1 MVPTTEKIQTAINQA
16 RVAVE
21 AIHKVS
27 QRSYWKQGDPA
38 SESSDT
44 QEQIFHAV
52 GAVSSAWE
60 SAESALATLYVV
72 LCDADGASSIGAIT
86 RTFGS
91 IMSSGTRRDRSEE
104 RLAARHGRD
113 SWHAAR
119 KSCQNNR
126 EGSTRGE

>member
-1 MVPTTEKIQTAINQA
+1 M
-16 RVAVE
+16 
-21 AIHKVS
+21 
-27 QRSYWKQGDPA
+27 
-38 SESSDT
+38 
-44 QEQIFHAV
+44 
-52 GAVSSAWE
+52 
-60 SAESALATLYVV
+60 
-72 LCDADGASSIGAIT
+72 CDADGASSIGAIT

-126 EGSTRGE
+126 EGSTHGE